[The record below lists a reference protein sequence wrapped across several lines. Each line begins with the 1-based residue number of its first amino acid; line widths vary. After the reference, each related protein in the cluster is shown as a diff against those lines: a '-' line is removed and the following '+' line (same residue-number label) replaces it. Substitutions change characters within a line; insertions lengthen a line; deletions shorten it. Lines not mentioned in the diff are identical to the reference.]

1 MCIII
6 ILLYFVLQLQ
16 LQFYNKMQNMKD
28 SSKILSGISDFFVIM
43 TMPLYIYADADY
55 FQHQLRIG
63 M

>member
-1 MCIII
+1 M
-6 ILLYFVLQLQ
+6 LQLQ